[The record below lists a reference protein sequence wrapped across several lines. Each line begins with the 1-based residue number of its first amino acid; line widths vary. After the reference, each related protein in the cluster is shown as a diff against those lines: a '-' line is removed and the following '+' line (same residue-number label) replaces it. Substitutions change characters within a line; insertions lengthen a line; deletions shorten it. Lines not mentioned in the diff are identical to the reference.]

1 VQHLLCLTAKNT
13 TKRRSDNMRQ
23 ETEEMLFQKIRV
35 KKTRSLSEREMRR
48 LERKKKIRAKQKWR
62 DHQLNYGQ
70 TS

>member
-1 VQHLLCLTAKNT
+1 
-13 TKRRSDNMRQ
+13 MRQ

-48 LERKKKIRAKQKWR
+48 LERKKKVRAKQKWR